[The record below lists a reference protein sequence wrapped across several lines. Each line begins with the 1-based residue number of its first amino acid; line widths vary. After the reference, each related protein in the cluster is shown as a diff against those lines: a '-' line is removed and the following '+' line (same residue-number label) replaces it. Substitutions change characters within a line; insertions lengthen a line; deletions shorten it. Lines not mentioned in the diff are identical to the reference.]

1 MSELKKEMTDFKNI
15 EGNYLTPDQDTNE
28 FVLNHT
34 MLRIKDPKKSL
45 DFYTRVMGM
54 RLVRKNDFPGA
65 KFSLYFLGTFS
76 NEEIKSIPQ
85 NNEDMRGWALSQKS
99 ILELTH
105 NWGTEDDPNF
115 SYHDGNQEPRGFG
128 HIAFKVPDVMKACER
143 FEKLG
148 VNFQKKPSDGTMKSI
163 AFIKDPDG
171 YWIEIL

>member
-1 MSELKKEMTDFKNI
+1 MNELKKLMTNFKNI
-15 EGNYLTPDQDTNE
+15 EGNCLIPDQDTKE

-34 MLRIKDPKKSL
+34 MLRVKDPRKSL

-54 RLVRKNDFPGA
+54 KLVRKNDFPGA
-65 KFSLYFLGTFS
+65 KFSLYFLGTF
-76 NEEIKSIPQ
+76 NDEEIKNIPQ
-85 NNEDMRGWALSQKS
+85 GNEDMRGWALSQKS

-128 HIAFKVPDVMKACER
+128 HIAFKVPDVMKACKR
-143 FEKLG
+143 FEQLG
-148 VNFQKKPSDGTMKSI
+148 VIFQKKPNDGAMKSI

-171 YWIEIL
+171 YWIEIV